1 MPPPSR
7 RAAAVLLKFKLNPPA
22 RLTASALALGCWQKA
37 EAEAEDAEAEGDVPE
52 GQRSVGAAGYGLLL
66 IVADSERPD
75 PILRGVV
82 RSHAVRFDTVHTGP
96 GSTDSTQRQRQ
107 KQTR

>member
-75 PILRGVV
+75 TIL
-82 RSHAVRFDTVHTGP
+82 
-96 GSTDSTQRQRQ
+96 
-107 KQTR
+107 